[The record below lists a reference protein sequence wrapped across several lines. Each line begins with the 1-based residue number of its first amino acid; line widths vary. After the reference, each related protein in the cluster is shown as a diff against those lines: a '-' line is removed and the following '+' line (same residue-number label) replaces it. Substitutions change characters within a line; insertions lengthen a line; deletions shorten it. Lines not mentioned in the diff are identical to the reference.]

1 LEQAIRDDIDAHHVD
16 CKPFVW
22 TKNADEILASIAR
35 FAARTLAAQA

>member
-1 LEQAIRDDIDAHHVD
+1 VAQHGRA
-16 CKPFVW
+16 VW